1 MSYHLTKEVTINPI
15 EGQRIIRNC
24 SKCGGKST
32 YINTENFRVNANGNA
47 IDIWLIYQ
55 CEKCKTTY
63 NLSIYERIRP
73 KSLPRDDYEMY
84 LANNQELA
92 WRVSYDGAV
101 LKKNHVEIDME
112 KEFYSIE
119 VKEIS
124 EDNTVENTVEK
135 ESDIDVVLREQ
146 SYQQII
152 QISNPYRLRFRM
164 DRILSELLGQ
174 SRTEIKRW
182 FDEGKIVSL
191 PDCKVNKACMQ
202 DNIKVHILKRL

>member
-15 EGQRIIRNC
+15 EGQPIIRNC

-73 KSLPRDDYEMY
+73 KSLPLDDYEMY

-101 LKKNHVEIDME
+101 LKRNHVEIDME

-124 EDNTVENTVEK
+124 EETATEIG
-135 ESDIDVVLREQ
+135 SDIDAIIREQ
-146 SYQQII
+146 TYQQII
-152 QISNPYRLRFRM
+152 QISNPYRLRYRI
-164 DRILSELLGQ
+164 DRILADLLGQ

-202 DNIKVHILKRL
+202 DNIKVHIL

>member
-1 MSYHLTKEVTINPI
+1 MCYHLTKEVTINPI

-63 NLSIYERIRP
+63 NLSIYERIRL
-73 KSLPRDDYEMY
+73 KSLPLDDYEMY

-101 LKKNHVEIDME
+101 LKRNHVEIDME

-119 VKEIS
+119 VKEIT
-124 EDNTVENTVEK
+124 EEITTEK
-135 ESDIDVVLREQ
+135 DSDIDAINGERT
-146 SYQQII
+146 YQQIL
-152 QISNPYRLRFRM
+152 QISNPYRLRFRL
-164 DRILSELLGQ
+164 DRILANLLGQ

-202 DNIKVHILKRL
+202 DNIKVHIL

>member
-1 MSYHLTKEVTINPI
+1 MCYHLTKEVTINPI

-73 KSLPRDDYEMY
+73 KSLPFEDYEMY

-124 EDNTVENTVEK
+124 EETATEK
-135 ESDIDVVLREQ
+135 NSDIDAIIGERT
-146 SYQQII
+146 YHQIV
-152 QISNPYRLRFRM
+152 QIHNPYGLRFRI
-164 DRILSELLGQ
+164 DRILADLLGQ

-182 FDEGKIVSL
+182 FEDGKIVSL

-202 DNIKVHILKRL
+202 ENIKVHIL

>member
-1 MSYHLTKEVTINPI
+1 MCYHLTKEVTINPI

-63 NLSIYERIRP
+63 NLSIYERIRL
-73 KSLPRDDYEMY
+73 KSLPLDDYEMY

-101 LKKNHVEIDME
+101 LKRNHVEIDME

-119 VKEIS
+119 VKEIT
-124 EDNTVENTVEK
+124 EETTTEK
-135 ESDIDVVLREQ
+135 DSDIDAIKGERT
-146 SYQQII
+146 YQQIL
-152 QISNPYRLRFRM
+152 QISNPYRLRFRL
-164 DRILSELLGQ
+164 DRILANLLGQ

-202 DNIKVHILKRL
+202 DNIKVHIL